1 MEENNKRR
9 FKKIYENASLTFTS
23 DHKSK
28 FYKSWALNWCR
39 RHSKCHIIVFIVFLF
54 PVVMKFYC
62 DVYCI
67 FYTKLEP
74 KVATCYIKVKHRL
87 LDQQISRQNVPKFFS
102 ISHNLK
108 SC

>member
-39 RHSKCHIIVFIVFLF
+39 RDTVNVTYCFHCFLI
-54 PVVMKFYC
+54 PSC
-62 DVYCI
+62 DEI
-67 FYTKLEP
+67 
-74 KVATCYIKVKHRL
+74 L
-87 LDQQISRQNVPKFFS
+87 L
-102 ISHNLK
+102 
-108 SC
+108 

>member
-1 MEENNKRR
+1 MEKNNKRR

-39 RHSKCHIIVFIVFLF
+39 RQSKRHIIVFIVFLF

-67 FYTKLEP
+67 FYTK
-74 KVATCYIKVKHRL
+74 
-87 LDQQISRQNVPKFFS
+87 
-102 ISHNLK
+102 
-108 SC
+108 